1 MKTKTYLT
9 IDELIEYI
17 ENKNIIINNKEKAKE
32 ILKQNNYYVLMGY
45 KNIFIKD
52 NKYKNNVSFEN

>member
-32 ILKQNNYYVLMGY
+32 ILKQC
-45 KNIFIKD
+45 IF
-52 NKYKNNVSFEN
+52 